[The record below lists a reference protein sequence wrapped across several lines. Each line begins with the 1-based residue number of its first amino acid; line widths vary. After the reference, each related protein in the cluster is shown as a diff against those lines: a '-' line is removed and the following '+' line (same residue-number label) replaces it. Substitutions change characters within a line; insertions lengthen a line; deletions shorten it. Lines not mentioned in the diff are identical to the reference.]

1 MVQSAILGF
10 PRMGVNRDLKKATEA
25 YWGGKISQA
34 DLLAEAKRLRLA
46 HWKIQQDAGVDVIPS
61 NDFALYDQ
69 VLHQIQDFGAVPE
82 RYTKDGLDPIDQY
95 FAMGRG
101 HQKEGVD
108 VPSLEMVK
116 WFDSNYHY
124 VKPTLQDNQTFKLTE
139 SPKAVNEYKE
149 AKEAGISTRP
159 VLVGPVSFLHL
170 GKADRGQ
177 SVEPIDLLE
186 KLLPVYEQLL
196 TQLKEAGA
204 ETVQIDEPVLV
215 FDLPAKTKAAFK
227 PAYEKFAS
235 LGDKIPKLVFTTYF
249 GDIVHNLDLLPK
261 DIYGVHIDL
270 VRNPEQLE
278 KVLGALGPNTVL
290 SAGVVD
296 GRNIWKTNLK
306 RAIET
311 VETAIQKLGKDR
323 VIAATSSSLLHTPHT
338 LASEKKLDAEIAD
351 WFSFATEKASE
362 IALIAKAVTEGP
374 AAVREQLEA
383 NAKSMQARATS
394 TRTNDPKVKDRQS
407 KITEQDYNRK
417 NEFPERISQQ
427 QKKLNLPLFPTT
439 TIGSFPQTKEIRVQR
454 NKYTKGEI
462 TLQEYDR
469 FIEKEI
475 EDNVKIQEELG
486 LDVFVHGEPERND
499 MVQFFGERLDGY
511 AFTTHAWVQ
520 SYGSRCV
527 RPPII
532 VGDISRP
539 APMTV
544 KESKY
549 AVSVSKKPMKG
560 MLTGPVTCLRWSFP
574 RDDVHQSVQAEQ
586 LALALRDEVVDLEKA
601 GVDVIQVDEP
611 ALREGLPLRSGEERD
626 AYLKWAVKAFRLSTA
641 GVEDSTQIHSHFC
654 YSEFQ
659 DFFHAIA
666 ALDADVLSIENSKS
680 DAKLLRVFV
689 DSAYP
694 RHIGPGVYDIHSPR
708 VPSEQEIKDR
718 IEEMLQFLK
727 PEQLWIDPDCG
738 LKTRQWKET
747 KEALINMVNAAKYF
761 RTNCDSQA
769 VAKNTIYTS
778 ITAFVRLLTS
788 MPPIIILDSDDDEDH
803 SYSPERGPQAP
814 IAPAEAESTGTH
826 SSGRVSRAT
835 TSTDPSF
842 FQNVYDEQNDAAR
855 GYVPEGTNGSPDR
868 DRISSSE
875 MTAPAPFKRTVTG
888 LIEPSSHGPDEW
900 TQASTP
906 GRKKAPTAV
915 MDDPWDV
922 PSSPEAD
929 RRHRVTKIRIK
940 RKQPPQ
946 VAQPVSKIAQD
957 FSGRP
962 YESNPAPGH
971 GVSEGSP
978 SGRRK
983 RRKKEYSEL
992 SQQGSNEVDLVT
1004 IPLSNDMDGE
1014 QRESQPE
1021 PTPSMLPPTL
1031 PVNED
1036 VSFYI
1041 AAKPL
1046 TDTQKMEYD
1055 SVHLTSSDSHDQP
1068 LPPIYQFN
1076 IQKIDSSG
1084 SATNVNTPR
1093 SNATCLM
1100 STAPPPSSVMGPT
1113 RTTAERFTGQR
1124 WDSSPDIIAGVES
1137 PTRTKETTQ
1146 REEPRQRRSVE
1157 PVAGEV
1163 TEVEKVSRLETELS
1177 SVETTAIDNNPEAA
1191 EPPTK
1196 TKKARGRPK
1205 KKAVAETTQST
1216 DQTPP
1221 HPIDAEKGTKPK
1233 KKRGRPR
1240 KADQPAKEK
1249 SPQVEKLPSPNDN
1262 VSSAD
1267 EASHSETKPEAQL
1280 KLEETKANK
1289 AHAEREA
1296 SPVEDQIPSNHRA
1309 VLKESS
1315 PNTVTEADTN
1325 LEEKTPSKPSNA
1337 TNPAKKEG
1345 QKEENPAIASKGTT
1359 PSKGLS
1365 ALLNKPVYRVGL
1377 SKRSRIAP
1385 LLKCLRK

>member
-25 YWGGKISQA
+25 YWGGKISQS

-46 HWKIQQDAGVDVIPS
+46 HWKIQKDAGVDIIPS
-61 NDFALYDQ
+61 NDFALYDH

-124 VKPTLQDNQTFKLTE
+124 VKPTLQDGQTFKLTD
-139 SPKAVNEYKE
+139 SPKAVADFKE

-170 GKADRGQ
+170 GKADRDQ
-177 SVEPIDLLE
+177 SVDPIDLLE

-196 TQLKEAGA
+196 SQLKEAGA

-215 FDLPAKTKAAFK
+215 FDLPQKTKDAFK

-235 LGDKIPKLVFTTYF
+235 LGNKIPNIVFTTYF
-249 GDIVHNLDLLPK
+249 GDIVHNVDLLPK
-261 DIYGVHIDL
+261 DIYGLHIDL

-278 KVLGALGPNTVL
+278 KVLSSIGSNTIL

-306 RAIET
+306 RAIEI
-311 VETAIQKLGKDR
+311 VETAVQKLGKDR

-338 LASEKKLDAEIAD
+338 LASEKKLDPEIAD

-374 AAVREQLEA
+374 ASVREQLEA
-383 NAKSMQARATS
+383 NAKSIKARADS
-394 TRTNDPKVKDRQS
+394 PRTNDPQVKERQS
-407 KITEQDYNRK
+407 KVTQKDYERNS
-417 NEFPERISQQ
+417 EFTVRISQQ

-454 NKYTKGEI
+454 NKFTKGEI
-462 TLQEYDR
+462 TAEEYDR

-475 EDNVKIQEELG
+475 EENVKIQEELD

-499 MVQFFGERLDGY
+499 MVQFFGERFQGY

-539 APMTV
+539 NPMTV

-601 GVDVIQVDEP
+601 GIDVIQVDEP

-626 AYLKWAVKAFRLSTA
+626 AYLKWAVQAFRLSTA
-641 GVEDSTQIHSHFC
+641 GVEDATQIHSHFC

-689 DSAYP
+689 DSEYP

-747 KEALINMVNAAKYF
+747 KEALANMVNAAKYF
-761 RTNCDSQA
+761 RN
-769 VAKNTIYTS
+769 K
-778 ITAFVRLLTS
+778 
-788 MPPIIILDSDDDEDH
+788 
-803 SYSPERGPQAP
+803 YS
-814 IAPAEAESTGTH
+814 
-826 SSGRVSRAT
+826 
-835 TSTDPSF
+835 
-842 FQNVYDEQNDAAR
+842 
-855 GYVPEGTNGSPDR
+855 
-868 DRISSSE
+868 
-875 MTAPAPFKRTVTG
+875 K
-888 LIEPSSHGPDEW
+888 
-900 TQASTP
+900 
-906 GRKKAPTAV
+906 
-915 MDDPWDV
+915 
-922 PSSPEAD
+922 
-929 RRHRVTKIRIK
+929 
-940 RKQPPQ
+940 
-946 VAQPVSKIAQD
+946 
-957 FSGRP
+957 
-962 YESNPAPGH
+962 
-971 GVSEGSP
+971 
-978 SGRRK
+978 
-983 RRKKEYSEL
+983 
-992 SQQGSNEVDLVT
+992 
-1004 IPLSNDMDGE
+1004 
-1014 QRESQPE
+1014 
-1021 PTPSMLPPTL
+1021 
-1031 PVNED
+1031 
-1036 VSFYI
+1036 
-1041 AAKPL
+1041 
-1046 TDTQKMEYD
+1046 
-1055 SVHLTSSDSHDQP
+1055 
-1068 LPPIYQFN
+1068 
-1076 IQKIDSSG
+1076 
-1084 SATNVNTPR
+1084 
-1093 SNATCLM
+1093 
-1100 STAPPPSSVMGPT
+1100 
-1113 RTTAERFTGQR
+1113 
-1124 WDSSPDIIAGVES
+1124 
-1137 PTRTKETTQ
+1137 
-1146 REEPRQRRSVE
+1146 
-1157 PVAGEV
+1157 
-1163 TEVEKVSRLETELS
+1163 
-1177 SVETTAIDNNPEAA
+1177 
-1191 EPPTK
+1191 
-1196 TKKARGRPK
+1196 
-1205 KKAVAETTQST
+1205 
-1216 DQTPP
+1216 
-1221 HPIDAEKGTKPK
+1221 
-1233 KKRGRPR
+1233 
-1240 KADQPAKEK
+1240 
-1249 SPQVEKLPSPNDN
+1249 
-1262 VSSAD
+1262 
-1267 EASHSETKPEAQL
+1267 
-1280 KLEETKANK
+1280 
-1289 AHAEREA
+1289 
-1296 SPVEDQIPSNHRA
+1296 
-1309 VLKESS
+1309 
-1315 PNTVTEADTN
+1315 
-1325 LEEKTPSKPSNA
+1325 
-1337 TNPAKKEG
+1337 
-1345 QKEENPAIASKGTT
+1345 
-1359 PSKGLS
+1359 
-1365 ALLNKPVYRVGL
+1365 
-1377 SKRSRIAP
+1377 
-1385 LLKCLRK
+1385 